1 MLLSDQISEGMFG
14 SEDGGTAPALGAEAG
29 ILGGVLYLDLAT
41 DFCVGFCLGLVP
53 EFVVRCC
60 DIGNDFWEVTD

>member
-14 SEDGGTAPALGAEAG
+14 SEDCGTAPALGAEAG
-29 ILGGVLYLDLAT
+29 ILGGVLYLDFAT

-60 DIGNDFWEVTD
+60 DIGYDFWEVTD